1 MYQAETII
9 SKALDDEDYRLA
21 LAAIDRTRS
30 AMELV
35 MRATGQLTG
44 DQTTIVL
51 EDKRKTQA
59 LFAQLSLSELKALA
73 RGVPLET
80 IEQEVSL
87 ETVSLP

>member
-35 MRATGQLTG
+35 MRATGQIG
-44 DQTTIVL
+44 QDQTNVYV
-51 EDKRKTQA
+51 DQRKASMA
-59 LFAQLSLSELKALA
+59 LFSQLTIEELRALA
-73 RGVPLET
+73 SGVPIAALEKPQET
-80 IEQEVSL
+80 IEA
-87 ETVSLP
+87 